1 MYQIIINETD
11 LQDKEGFESFL
22 NKNLHSGKPVFH
34 VGKFF
39 SIFKSSDTTNGC
51 YALSYKDS
59 TTHGI
64 RCFAPDVS
72 INLLPSGQPSIKR
85 DNMWEINTMSHYNSF
100 SIFDIKRSASL
111 ILIFFAVI
119 LFVVS
124 ISQYA
129 AAAGTSSEA
138 IAESVFASIY
148 LKSHSS
154 PILLKA
160 IAAAF
165 LYGVFVDIIT
175 YGMNLYHKRKI
186 GIALKNNNPYQ
197 LSSSLHSIIYIKNW
211 LGTLSIVT
219 DIICVIL
226 MLFFFK

>member
-1 MYQIIINETD
+1 
-11 LQDKEGFESFL
+11 
-22 NKNLHSGKPVFH
+22 
-34 VGKFF
+34 
-39 SIFKSSDTTNGC
+39 
-51 YALSYKDS
+51 
-59 TTHGI
+59 
-64 RCFAPDVS
+64 
-72 INLLPSGQPSIKR
+72 
-85 DNMWEINTMSHYNSF
+85 MSHYNNF
-100 SIFDIKRSASL
+100 PIFDIKRSASL

-129 AAAGTSSEA
+129 AAAGTSSKA

-148 LKSHSS
+148 LKSQSS

-175 YGMNLYHKRKI
+175 YGMDLYHKRKI

>member
-1 MYQIIINETD
+1 
-11 LQDKEGFESFL
+11 
-22 NKNLHSGKPVFH
+22 
-34 VGKFF
+34 
-39 SIFKSSDTTNGC
+39 
-51 YALSYKDS
+51 
-59 TTHGI
+59 
-64 RCFAPDVS
+64 
-72 INLLPSGQPSIKR
+72 
-85 DNMWEINTMSHYNSF
+85 MSHYNNF
-100 SIFDIKRSASL
+100 PIFDIKRSASL

-129 AAAGTSSEA
+129 AAAGTSSKA

-148 LKSHSS
+148 LKSQSS

-175 YGMNLYHKRKI
+175 YGMDLYHKRKI

-197 LSSSLHSIIYIKNW
+197 LSSLHSIIYIKNW

>member
-111 ILIFFAVI
+111 ILIFLR
-119 LFVVS
+119 LF
-124 ISQYA
+124 
-129 AAAGTSSEA
+129 
-138 IAESVFASIY
+138 Y
-148 LKSHSS
+148 LLFPYRSM
-154 PILLKA
+154 PLLPA
-160 IAAAF
+160 HLPRPLQNRF
-165 LYGVFVDIIT
+165 LPPFI
-175 YGMNLYHKRKI
+175 
-186 GIALKNNNPYQ
+186 
-197 LSSSLHSIIYIKNW
+197 
-211 LGTLSIVT
+211 
-219 DIICVIL
+219 
-226 MLFFFK
+226 

>member
-22 NKNLHSGKPVFH
+22 NKNLHSGKQVFH

-85 DNMWEINTMSHYNSF
+85 DNMWEINTMSHYNNF

-111 ILIFFAVI
+111 MILIFFAVI
-119 LFVVS
+119 LCFVFFNL
-124 ISQYA
+124 IKF
-129 AAAGTSSEA
+129 
-138 IAESVFASIY
+138 IFLIY
-148 LKSHSS
+148 L
-154 PILLKA
+154 PI
-160 IAAAF
+160 
-165 LYGVFVDIIT
+165 VFISTLSAVINFSFPSES
-175 YGMNLYHKRKI
+175 MNL
-186 GIALKNNNPYQ
+186 
-197 LSSSLHSIIYIKNW
+197 
-211 LGTLSIVT
+211 TLVL
-219 DIICVIL
+219 V
-226 MLFFFK
+226 

>member
-22 NKNLHSGKPVFH
+22 NKNLHSGKQVFH

-124 ISQYA
+124 ISFHLFGA
-129 AAAGTSSEA
+129 KLRISRGWAKFPALLFAG
-138 IAESVFASIY
+138 
-148 LKSHSS
+148 L
-154 PILLKA
+154 
-160 IAAAF
+160 
-165 LYGVFVDIIT
+165 
-175 YGMNLYHKRKI
+175 R
-186 GIALKNNNPYQ
+186 
-197 LSSSLHSIIYIKNW
+197 LSQHGFSCSL
-211 LGTLSIVT
+211 
-219 DIICVIL
+219 VI
-226 MLFFFK
+226 

>member
-22 NKNLHSGKPVFH
+22 NKNLHSGKQVFH

-100 SIFDIKRSASL
+100 PIFDIKRSASL

-129 AAAGTSSEA
+129 AAAGTSSKA

-148 LKSHSS
+148 LKSQRS

-165 LYGVFVDIIT
+165 FIWRICRY
-175 YGMNLYHKRKI
+175 YHI
-186 GIALKNNNPYQ
+186 WHGLIP
-197 LSSSLHSIIYIKNW
+197 
-211 LGTLSIVT
+211 
-219 DIICVIL
+219 
-226 MLFFFK
+226 

>member
-22 NKNLHSGKPVFH
+22 NKNLHSGKQVFH

-129 AAAGTSSEA
+129 
-138 IAESVFASIY
+138 ESVFASIY
-148 LKSHSS
+148 LKSQSS
-154 PILLKA
+154 PILLKD

-175 YGMNLYHKRKI
+175 YGMDLYHKRKI

>member
-22 NKNLHSGKPVFH
+22 NKNLHSGKQVFH

-100 SIFDIKRSASL
+100 SIFDIN
-111 ILIFFAVI
+111 IFCGYFICCFHIAVCRCCRHI
-119 LFVVS
+119 FRGHCRIGFCLHLFK
-124 ISQYA
+124 IS
-129 AAAGTSSEA
+129 
-138 IAESVFASIY
+138 
-148 LKSHSS
+148 
-154 PILLKA
+154 
-160 IAAAF
+160 
-165 LYGVFVDIIT
+165 
-175 YGMNLYHKRKI
+175 
-186 GIALKNNNPYQ
+186 
-197 LSSSLHSIIYIKNW
+197 
-211 LGTLSIVT
+211 
-219 DIICVIL
+219 
-226 MLFFFK
+226 